1 MSTDHGIYAKLPGF
15 TEPDMRVAF
24 HQAIPLKT
32 LVIYCPDPR
41 AGAIPAA
48 VAREFDQVW
57 PGEPIRNEAGAKV
70 GFTNNIGQII
80 TVGGRAIDALR
91 SVTVLNHMLG
101 VENVVIVHHT
111 FCGTTAFTP
120 EGLFEAYSTEQGG
133 DIRHLHRPADLVI
146 ADFEQSLRHDV
157 AVIRNA
163 PGTPKHIHVF
173 GYIYDIDAETLTK
186 VVEDRGAAAG

>member
-1 MSTDHGIYAKLPGF
+1 MSSEHGIYAKLPGF
-15 TEPDMRVAF
+15 AEAPMRVAF

-32 LVIYCPDPR
+32 VVVYCPDPR
-41 AGAIPAA
+41 ASEIPAA

-57 PGEPIRNEAGAKV
+57 PGEVVRDETGAKV
-70 GFTNNIGQII
+70 GFTNNIGQVI

-120 EGLFEAYSTEQGG
+120 DGLFEAFDQEEGA
-133 DIRHLHRPADLVI
+133 DIRHLHAPVDLAI
-146 ADFEQSLRHDV
+146 EDFEQSLRHDV
-157 AVIRNA
+157 AVIRDA
-163 PGTPKHIHVF
+163 PGTPKQINVF
-173 GYIYDIDAETLTK
+173 GYIYDIDTETLTK
-186 VVEDRGAAAG
+186 VVEDLAPVTP